1 MALMGRQPAPDVL
14 HEHWALFT
22 GVGVVLAILGAIALG
37 NLWSATVVTTFLI
50 GIVLIVAGIAQIS
63 FGIMAREAGGLMRV
77 VTGAIGVLSI
87 VVGFDI
93 AADPKGAV
101 VAVALAVAILL
112 LFNGIMRLVSAL
124 MNRQGMW
131 VLGVIVGIIDILLG
145 VWIWTG
151 IPVSGLAIGLF
162 VGVDLLIGGISWIIL
177 GLSARNAPAS
187 PAGAAA

>member
-1 MALMGRQPAPDVL
+1 MALMARQPGPEL
-14 HEHWALFT
+14 IREHWALFT
-22 GVGVVLAILGAIALG
+22 GIGAVLAILGVVALG

-50 GIVLIVAGIAQIS
+50 GIVLIIAGVAQIA

-101 VAVALAVAILL
+101 VAVALAIAILL
-112 LFNGIMRLVSAL
+112 LFNGIMRLISAL

-145 VWIWTG
+145 FWIWTG

-187 PAGAAA
+187 SAGAPA